1 MAMTLLA
8 LYIFSIPLT
17 ATLFSRALQTYP
29 ALDAGILLANNS
41 SDPEPI
47 QAIVVLAG
55 GIRYY
60 SPEYGGDDIALR
72 TLGRLRYA
80 AQLARRSGLPLLVS
94 GGSGDSERD
103 NALTE
108 GVMMQRML
116 QSEFVLTNPVWV
128 EDRSQN
134 TQENALYSSRIL
146 RSNSVNRVLLVT
158 TAMHMARAVM
168 AFRRNGID
176 VVAAPTLFFS
186 EQPEPLDID
195 SWIPSVPAIEI
206 TRYALHEW
214 LGRIWYRL
222 QDEVIVSM

>member
-1 MAMTLLA
+1 MAISLLA

-29 ALDAGILLANNS
+29 PLDAGILLADNGS
-41 SDPEPI
+41 GPEPI

-60 SPEYGGDDIALR
+60 SPEYGGDDIAPR

-80 AQLARRSGLPLLVS
+80 AQLARRSSLPLLVS
-94 GGSGDSERD
+94 GGSSDSERD

-108 GVMMQRML
+108 GAMMQHIL
-116 QSEFVLTNPVWV
+116 QSEFVLTNPIWV

-134 TQENALYSSRIL
+134 TRENALYSSRIL
-146 RSNSVNRVLLVT
+146 QSENIDRVVLVT
-158 TAMHMARAVM
+158 QAMHMARAAA
-168 AFRRNGID
+168 AFQRNGIE

-214 LGRIWYRL
+214 LGRIWYWL
-222 QDEVIVSM
+222 QDEG